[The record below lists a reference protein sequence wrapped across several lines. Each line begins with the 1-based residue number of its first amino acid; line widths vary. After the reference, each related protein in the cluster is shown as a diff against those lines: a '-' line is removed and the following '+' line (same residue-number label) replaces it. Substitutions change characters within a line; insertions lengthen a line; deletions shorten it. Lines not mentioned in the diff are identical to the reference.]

1 MATLNNQR
9 VIWLHHFCRWPN
21 WWYEGYFMGT
31 NSTTCGLL
39 MSTVSG
45 QFGCLWAL
53 GKVEASGGILAGKA
67 TAKSDTHR
75 YNKIDPAEID
85 QDFLE
90 ALPNNKTPRWNL
102 QFSIVT
108 RRRAPNS
115 AGERRCWNAS
125 NHASAASQLAW
136 HSEFQGPCHTLPPKL
151 GTSLPTSQMK

>member
-9 VIWLHHFCRWPN
+9 VVWLHQFSPMAKLVVWGIFHG
-21 WWYEGYFMGT
+21 YEQYHLW
-31 NSTTCGLL
+31 STDVYCKWSVWML
-39 MSTVSG
+39 V
-45 QFGCLWAL
+45 AL
-53 GKVEASGGILAGKA
+53 AKVEASGGILAGKP
-67 TAKSDTHR
+67 TPKSDTLR